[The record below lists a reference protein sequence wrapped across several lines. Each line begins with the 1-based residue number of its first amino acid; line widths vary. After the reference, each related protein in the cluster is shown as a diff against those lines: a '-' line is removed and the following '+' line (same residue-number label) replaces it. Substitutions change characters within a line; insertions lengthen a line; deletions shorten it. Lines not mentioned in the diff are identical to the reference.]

1 MARSLVIVESP
12 AKAKTINKYLGR
24 NYTVKASYGHVMD
37 LPKKT
42 IGILLPGEENG
53 KKKKKRKT
61 KGKAGAKAVEA
72 KPVKPVVI
80 NADNIFEPTYEVI
93 PGKLKVIHDLQKAA
107 RGAEAV
113 YLAGDPDREGEAICA
128 HLAEILGK
136 PKKYAALIAKAQ
148 EAQNGDSEKDEHKSK
163 PAAKAK
169 KEEPA
174 ANGAPPK
181 IYRVMFNEITQ
192 KAIKAAFEK
201 PTQVDEHLVDA
212 QQARR
217 VLDRIVGY
225 KVSPLL
231 WNKVRRGLSAGRVQ
245 TVALRLIVE
254 REQEI
259 RAFIPKEYWTIHAV
273 LDAGTP
279 PIFEAKLSKFKGEDI
294 EVNNQADADKV
305 VAAVQKA
312 KWVVASVA
320 QKEKKRNPPPPFTTS
335 KLQQAAYN
343 RLRYTAKRTMSLAQK
358 LYEGVELGQ
367 EGSVALIT
375 YMRTDSV
382 RVSNDALDQV
392 RTLIPERFG
401 ASYLPEKPNFYK
413 SKKDAQEAHEAVRPT
428 DVMRAPEDVRPFLED
443 DLFKL
448 YQLIWQRFVASQM
461 LPAIFDQTTIDINAG
476 DHTFRATGSVQKFD
490 GYLRVYQMPVAN
502 ADREDDEKDDEGEGR
517 SLPQVT
523 EGQSLRLDQIRPDQH
538 FTEPPPRYNDATLV
552 KELEEKGIGR
562 PSTYAAI
569 ISTIVEREYVTKD
582 QGRFSPTM
590 LGERVSMLLVK
601 SFEDIFDVGFTARLE
616 EELDEIEEGKLP
628 WRQAVKEFWVPFLA
642 DLDKADDEMLS
653 YKAGIPTGQKCEKC
667 GEGELLERI
676 SRHGFFLGCSRYP
689 DCDYIKDLSPE
700 LPAEGGEAKI
710 EYCDNCGKEM
720 VIKRGRFGVFL
731 ACKGYPDCKTT
742 RRLVSGTRIARQPD
756 VPLDEKCP
764 LDDAQLLRRQGRF
777 GDFIGCANYPKC
789 KYTRPITL
797 GIKCP
802 KCNEGEFV
810 RRGISRGRGA
820 GRIFYGCSR
829 YPDCDFTT
837 PHEPINEPCPK
848 CGAPFIVEKRTK
860 QGNFRTCIKEG
871 CDWEIEAPA
880 TPEAGAS
887 PEAGAAANATPPVGS
902 PSAKTEFVHPQEPA
916 TVGSSSKS

>member
-24 NYTVKASYGHVMD
+24 NYLVKASYGHVMD

-42 IGILLPGEENG
+42 IGILLPGQENS
-53 KKKKKRKT
+53 KKKKKRKA
-61 KGKAGAKAVEA
+61 KAGAPEKKVA
-72 KPVKPVVI
+72 KPVVVT
-80 NADNIFEPTYEVI
+80 AQNIFEPTYEVI
-93 PGKLKVIHDLQKAA
+93 PGKIKVIHDLQKAA
-107 RGAEAV
+107 RGADAI

-136 PKKYAALIAKAQ
+136 PKKYADLVVHEEKEGGEKAP
-148 EAQNGDSEKDEHKSK
+148 K
-163 PAAKAK
+163 PAAK
-169 KEEPA
+169 KEPPKT
-174 ANGAPPK
+174 NGAPPK

-192 KAIKAAFEK
+192 KAIKAAFEH
-201 PTQVDEHLVDA
+201 PSEVNENLVDA

-259 RAFIPKEYWTIHAV
+259 RAFIPKEYWTIHAL

-279 PIFEAKLSKFKGEDI
+279 PLFEAKLSKFKGEDI
-294 EVNNQADADKV
+294 EVLNQEAADKV

-312 KWVVASVA
+312 KWQVASVA
-320 QKEKKRNPPPPFTTS
+320 QKEKRRNAPPPFTTS

-343 RLRYTAKRTMSLAQK
+343 RLRFTAKRTMSLAQK
-358 LYEGVELGQ
+358 LYEGIELGN

-392 RTLIPERFG
+392 RAMIPERFG

-428 DVMRAPEDVRPFLED
+428 DVLRAPEDVRPFLED

-461 LPAIFDQTTIDINAG
+461 LPAIFDQTTIDISAG
-476 DHTFRATGSVQKFD
+476 DYTFRATGSVQKFD
-490 GYLRVYQMPVAN
+490 GYLRVYQTPVAG

-517 SLPQVT
+517 SLPQVR

-590 LGERVSMLLVK
+590 LGERVSVLLVK

-628 WRQAVKEFWVPFLA
+628 WRQAVKEFWDPFVV
-642 DLDKADDEMLS
+642 DLDKADEQMLS
-653 YKAGIPTGQKCEKC
+653 YKAGIPTGLKCEKC

-676 SRHGFFLGCSRYP
+676 SRHGFFLGCNRYP

-700 LPAEGGEAKI
+700 LPAEADGVAKI

-777 GDFIGCANYPKC
+777 GDFVGCTNYPKC

-880 TPEAGAS
+880 PPDAATT
-887 PEAGAAANATPPVGS
+887 AAAPP
-902 PSAKTEFVHPQEPA
+902 AANFVHPQEPA
-916 TVGSSSKS
+916 TVGARDKS